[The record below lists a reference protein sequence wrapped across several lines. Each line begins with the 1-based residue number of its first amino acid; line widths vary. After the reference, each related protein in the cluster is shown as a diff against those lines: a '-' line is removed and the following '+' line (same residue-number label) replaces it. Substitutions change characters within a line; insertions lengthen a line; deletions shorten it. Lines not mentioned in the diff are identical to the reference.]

1 MNKKRNNILKW
12 IENDECRKKILRRYL
27 NEMKRDYLFEKVKK
41 MYDNYEKRLKKR
53 MRMRIMKKERV
64 KRELKMKMMK
74 MKYETN
80 LKKMMRKLRE
90 RYIIY
95 WINKKKNI
103 IKYKFSSYK
112 WISEMNWLIMI
123 QRYNWIIFILSKL

>member
-1 MNKKRNNILKW
+1 
-12 IENDECRKKILRRYL
+12 
-27 NEMKRDYLFEKVKK
+27 
-41 MYDNYEKRLKKR
+41 
-53 MRMRIMKKERV
+53 MRIMKKERV

>member
-1 MNKKRNNILKW
+1 
-12 IENDECRKKILRRYL
+12 
-27 NEMKRDYLFEKVKK
+27 
-41 MYDNYEKRLKKR
+41 
-53 MRMRIMKKERV
+53 MKKERV

-112 WISEMNWLIMI
+112 WISEMNWLTMM
-123 QRYNWIIFILSKL
+123 QRYDWIIFILSKLWSWYEEI

>member
-1 MNKKRNNILKW
+1 MKKKRNNILKW